1 MYFSWT
7 NPSKEEAFIGIL
19 TCPNVQTTNFDDK
32 GEVIETRIKELF
44 SIGLLIFRIDILWE

>member
-7 NPSKEEAFIGIL
+7 NPNRHEAFIGIL
-19 TCPNVQTTNFDDK
+19 TCPNVVTTHYNDE
-32 GEVIETRIKELF
+32 GEIIVEKTQQLF